1 MKDLTLTRPGDTDIR
16 SMSSSTT
23 LHELPGR
30 APRWGKH
37 RRWFEI
43 DNIVE
48 VCEHT
53 EVEWIPAEPENNVGE
68 DLICLDCCESLPL
81 EFDHAE
87 I

>member
-1 MKDLTLTRPGDTDIR
+1 MKDLTLTRPGGDDIR

-23 LHELPGR
+23 LHGLPGR

-53 EVEWIPAEPENNVGE
+53 EVEWIPAEPENNVTE

-81 EFDHAE
+81 EFDHGQ